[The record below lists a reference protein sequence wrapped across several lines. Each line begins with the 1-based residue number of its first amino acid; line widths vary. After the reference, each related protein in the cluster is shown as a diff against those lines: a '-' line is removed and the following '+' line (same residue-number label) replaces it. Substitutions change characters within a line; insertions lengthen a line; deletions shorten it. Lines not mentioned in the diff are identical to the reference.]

1 MKNKF
6 LFFFLGLIISNS
18 AWTQPVI
25 SKRET
30 INGFQVCPDFKK
42 KNIFYYYP
50 GDLGLAKDIFGKP
63 LYKFI
68 QMRYTGSSATGD
80 EGVINY
86 KSLLEFTV
94 NMTGA
99 DALALNNLKAE
110 LQKQKNVNPELRT
123 MPIRKMEAIL
133 IFALADGNENKKTV
147 ISDAGKFEQGE
158 ANEIATGEYWS
169 ERTYSLSLDK
179 FSSQLL
185 WATLE
190 KGQLIMSVAYAFF
203 IDGYEENLSAEYSV
217 TSAGPLTKEINEQIK
232 ELAKKSAEDTVTKT
246 ILIKA
251 NAFAVTVNLK
261 ENSDRIKKIDIN
273 ESWIPPDFPVM
284 DIRCYDF
291 NNELRPDLYAKR
303 IEIIATGMDGNE
315 VKKNITFFSSE
326 PDIYYSGLR
335 FKYAV
340 RMDKPYKF
348 RIVEIN
354 NDAGPVYGKWIEQK
368 NWSRL
373 IDITSKK

>member
-1 MKNKF
+1 MKIKLL
-6 LFFFLGLIISNS
+6 LFFSGFIIYNS
-18 AWTQPVI
+18 AWPQPVI

-30 INGFQVCPDFKK
+30 IDGIQVCPDLKK
-42 KNIFYYYP
+42 KNLYYYYP
-50 GDLGLAKDIFGKP
+50 GDLVLSKDIFGKP

-68 QMRYTGSSATGD
+68 QMRYSGSSKTGD
-80 EGVINY
+80 EGVVNY
-86 KSLLEFTV
+86 KSLLELTV
-94 NMTGA
+94 QMTGL
-99 DALALNNLKAE
+99 DALTLNNVKE
-110 LQKQKNVNPELRT
+110 KLQIQKKINAELRT
-123 MPIRKMEAIL
+123 MPVRKMEAIL
-133 IFALADGNENKKTV
+133 IFGLADDAGNNKTV
-147 ISDAGKFEQGE
+147 TSAAGKFEQQEENE
-158 ANEIATGEYWS
+158 AATGEYWS

-185 WATLE
+185 WSALE
-190 KGQLIMSVAYAFF
+190 KNQLIMSVAYAFF
-203 IDGYEENLSAEYSV
+203 TDGHEENLSSDYSV
-217 TSAGPLTKEINEQIK
+217 ASAGPLTKEINDQLKGLAIK
-232 ELAKKSAEDTVTKT
+232 SEDDTIIKT
-246 ILIKA
+246 ILFKA
-251 NAFAVTVNLK
+251 NAFPVYVNIR

-273 ESWIPPDFPVM
+273 ESWTPPDFPVM

-315 VKKNITFFSSE
+315 VKKEVTFFSST

-348 RIVEIN
+348 RTVEIRN
-354 NDAGPVYGKWIEQK
+354 NMGPVYGKWIEQK
-368 NWSRL
+368 NWNKL